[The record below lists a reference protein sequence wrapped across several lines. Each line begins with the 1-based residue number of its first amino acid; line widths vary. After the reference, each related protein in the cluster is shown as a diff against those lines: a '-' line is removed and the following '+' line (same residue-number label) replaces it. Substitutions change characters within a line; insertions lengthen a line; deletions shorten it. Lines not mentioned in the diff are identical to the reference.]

1 MTMEAITIQITG
13 KGKKFEAAWKM
24 AERWLLAT
32 RPILMGI
39 IFFVI
44 IGIAIAS
51 NNKDKRR

>member
-1 MTMEAITIQITG
+1 MEAITIQITG

-32 RPILMGI
+32 RPILMEI